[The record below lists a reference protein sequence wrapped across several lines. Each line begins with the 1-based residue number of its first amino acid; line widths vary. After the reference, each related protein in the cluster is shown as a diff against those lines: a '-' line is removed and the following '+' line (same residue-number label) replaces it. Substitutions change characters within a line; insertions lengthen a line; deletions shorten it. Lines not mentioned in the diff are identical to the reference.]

1 MFTTV
6 LYHPQVRPAL
16 QREYSA
22 LLNGCWQQEEMDF
35 LMEMFKACYLWDAAE
50 MGRNEFSPVSLHLP

>member
-35 LMEMFKACYLWDAAE
+35 LMEMFKACYL
-50 MGRNEFSPVSLHLP
+50 